1 MPFGKY
7 QALTLPQV
15 LFVDPDYFF
24 WLRGG
29 VLKGRLAIEAENLA
43 QKACRIR
50 IPREPSEAF
59 AVEYAFEPEGQFVL
73 L

>member
-7 QALTLPQV
+7 QGLTLAQV

-29 VLKGRLAIEAENLA
+29 VLKGRLAIEVLY
-43 QKACRIR
+43 RIR
-50 IPREPSEAF
+50 SELR
-59 AVEYAFEPEGQFVL
+59 VGRLGVVL
-73 L
+73 